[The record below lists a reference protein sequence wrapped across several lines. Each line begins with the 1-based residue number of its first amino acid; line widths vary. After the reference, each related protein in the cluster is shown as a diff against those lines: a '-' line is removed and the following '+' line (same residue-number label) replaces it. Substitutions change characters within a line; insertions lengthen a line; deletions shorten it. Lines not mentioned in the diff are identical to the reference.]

1 MYTDAVASN
10 WSPQEVD
17 FKTDIVDLRQKL
29 TPAEQHMIKR
39 LVAFFATG
47 DTIVANNLALN
58 LYRHINA
65 PEARMYLGRQLFEEN
80 NHVDFYLR
88 LLDTYVPN
96 HEERNEMFKAVDN
109 IPSIAKKARFC
120 AKWVDPIMSITQLET
135 DAQIKKFMINLAAFA
150 LGVEGLFFMSAFA
163 YIYALRSR
171 GLLPGLS
178 TGTEW
183 TMRDESNHLNF
194 AVEIINIVRRERPD
208 LFPTSFNW
216 SVGLMLQEAVEC
228 EMAFA
233 DDTLEYGVVGLTKS
247 SMHQFIKYTA
257 DLRMKD
263 FGLKPMYDVD
273 NPYDFMVLNDTQVH
287 TNFFE
292 NRVTQYT
299 ASVDGDVSFDEKF

>member
-10 WSPQEVD
+10 WSPQEID
-17 FKTDIVDLRQKL
+17 FKTDVIDLKRKL
-29 TPAEQHMIKR
+29 TPAERHMVNR

-58 LYRHINA
+58 LYRHINS

-88 LLDTYVPN
+88 LLDTYVPD
-96 HEERNEMFKAVDN
+96 HDERTAMFQAVEK

-120 AKWVDPIMSITQLET
+120 AKWVDPIMSINSLDT
-135 DAQIKKFMINLAAFA
+135 DEQIKQFMINLAAFA

-183 TMRDESNHLNF
+183 TMRDEGNHLNF
-194 AVEIINIVRRERPD
+194 ALEIINIVRRERPD
-208 LFPTSFNW
+208 LFPATFNK
-216 SVGLMLQEAVEC
+216 SVASMLQEAVAC
-228 EMAFA
+228 EMGFA
-233 DDTLEYGVVGLTKS
+233 DDTLDYGVVGLSKS

-263 FGLKPMYDVD
+263 FGLAPMYGVE
-273 NPYDFMVLNDTQVH
+273 NPYNFMILNDTQVH

-292 NRVTQYT
+292 ARVTNYIS
-299 ASVDGDVSFDEKF
+299 AVDGNVSFDEKF